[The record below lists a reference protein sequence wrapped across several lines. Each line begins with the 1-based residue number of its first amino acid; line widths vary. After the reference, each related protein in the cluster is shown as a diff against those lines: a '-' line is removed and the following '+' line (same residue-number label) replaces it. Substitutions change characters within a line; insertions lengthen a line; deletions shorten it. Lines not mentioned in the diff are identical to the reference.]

1 MSTANA
7 EWTAY
12 FEGIHAKVL
21 KMMKAMIFAAGLG
34 TRLRPLT
41 DRMPKALV
49 PVAGE
54 PLLRHVLDKLKSAG
68 YDDITVNVHHFADM
82 VEEDLA
88 CTEGLAP
95 EPGAGVHISDERAL
109 LLDTGGAVSHAR
121 RYLEGSGHFLL
132 HNVDILSDLDLSAL
146 EAACRPDDLATLVV
160 SERESSRRLLF
171 DDELRLRGW
180 TNLRTGEIRSP
191 YPDLDPSTCRSY
203 AFSGIHLMS
212 DRVFGLMGGGAFPV
226 MDFYLENAASHSI
239 RAYVAEGLRI
249 IDVGKSDALALV
261 ESFR

>member
-1 MSTANA
+1 M
-7 EWTAY
+7 
-12 FEGIHAKVL
+12 K
-21 KMMKAMIFAAGLG
+21 KAMIFAAGLG

-41 DRMPKALV
+41 DKMPKALV

-54 PLLRHVLDKLKSAG
+54 PLLRHVLDKLKSFG

-82 VEEDLA
+82 VEDYLA
-88 CTEGLAP
+88 RTEGISPL
-95 EPGAGVHISDERAL
+95 PGRGVHISDERAL
-109 LLDTGGAVSHAR
+109 LLDTGGAVSNAR
-121 RYLEGSGHFLL
+121 GFLEGSGHFLL

-146 EAACRPDDLATLVV
+146 EAALRPDDLATLVV
-160 SERESSRRLLF
+160 SERDSSRRLLF

-180 TNLRTGEIRSP
+180 MNMKTGEIRSP
-191 YPDLDPSTCRSY
+191 YPELDPSRCRSY
-203 AFSGIHLMS
+203 AFSGIHVMS
-212 DRVFGLMGGGAFPV
+212 DKVFDLMGGGAFPV
-226 MDFYLENAASHSI
+226 MDFYLENAANHCI